1 MHGKAQAAQKQC
13 VKAWAKVNLALDIV
27 GKRPDGYHDIETVM
41 HRIELADDI
50 EVVRGGDRMTDG
62 EPAIRVEVVGVA
74 GMDVSDVP
82 CGPGNIALRAAQAFL
97 GCLER
102 PGIGRK
108 RDAGD
113 GVDPVAL
120 PSASVSIRI
129 RKRIPVGAGLGG
141 GSADAAAVLVA
152 MNQLWE
158 TPLNHEQL
166 MAIGASIG
174 ADVPFCVA
182 NHGLGGSELQ
192 GPVPVHAAFAQGI
205 GDRLTPLPG
214 LRKVGLLLINPGY
227 AVSTSDTYARWD
239 AKYSRSARRDW
250 RMARGRGSDR
260 ASARAI
266 AEALSEGDRDDDSSI
281 DLRRICSLMSNDLEP
296 LVAEEHDQVVQLKR
310 LLIQAGAVGALMS
323 GSGPTVFGVYDSPDR
338 AEAAAVV
345 FESFVDDHGVRVIPT
360 CTSAF
365 EL

>member
-1 MHGKAQAAQKQC
+1 MQGKAQAAQKLC

-27 GKRPDGYHDIETVM
+27 GRRPDGYHDIETVM

-50 EVVRGGDRMTDG
+50 EVVMGGDSMTAG
-62 EPAIRVEVVGVA
+62 EPAIRVEVTGIA
-74 GMDVSDVP
+74 GMDVSGVP
-82 CGPGNIALRAAQAFL
+82 CGPGNIAFRAAEAFL
-97 GCLER
+97 GRLAR
-102 PGIGRK
+102 PRIGSK
-108 RDAGD
+108 RGAGNA
-113 GVDPVAL
+113 V
-120 PSASVSIRI
+120 SVSIRI

-158 TPLNHEQL
+158 APFNREQL

-182 NHGLGGSELQ
+182 NHGSGGSELQ
-192 GPVPVHAAFAQGI
+192 GLKPVHAAFAEGI

-239 AKYSRSARRDW
+239 AKHSRSGGRDR
-250 RMARGRGSDR
+250 RMAPGRSSGR
-260 ASARAI
+260 ASARAL
-266 AEALSEGDRDDDSSI
+266 AGALSEGDGHDGVSI
-281 DLRRICSLMSNDLEP
+281 DLRRICPLMSNDLEL
-296 LVAEEHDQVVQLKR
+296 LVAEEHGQVLQLKR
-310 LLIQAGAVGALMS
+310 LLMQAGAAGALMS
-323 GSGPTVFGVYDSPDR
+323 GSGPTVFGVYDSPER

-345 FESFVDDHGVRVIPT
+345 FESSVDDHGVRVIPT
-360 CTSAF
+360 CTSAL
-365 EL
+365 EP